1 MADSI
6 SNNGITVNL
15 NIATPD
21 NDGFI
26 YISVVSTSVGT
37 LSKRK
42 SKIFELKI
50 GSTSVA
56 KVTAKST
63 SDANMKKAAKDF
75 KSLLDKFAAKNK
87 PVKYARTKQI
97 GNLSIS
103 LVAGDSSAVMQGY
116 IVLQLPRYSISYA
129 GTNIDE
135 KNYPRQSKWYG
146 ETIKLNSKT
155 PNSFVSGSVTNNTA
169 EVNTFWH
176 WNTNDT
182 GTGVAYSPGA
192 LYSANAS
199 VTLHAQWYKASDTY
213 KPPSTSAYDYG
224 NTKYGVSIS
233 AVLVNQT
240 NIREVLG
247 SLKNIVAD
255 SVTITENYNS
265 DSRVQAKLSTITK
278 ADQSDGYIPYS
289 RIRIIMSVPAKQW
302 SEPIMTGYVSDIEEH
317 MENGYVQR
325 TYSIEGTLWGLL
337 DHKLY
342 NSIVI
347 SKGAKLLTVWTSL
360 IKKCTKMQCDITGAK
375 NCTFGNTVVYEPGT
389 ELSTILFEVSS
400 GYNRMDVDPFGAI
413 TLRPYVSPSK
423 KPVSRTIN
431 YKDLKGF
438 AIAPLTRTTTEFD
451 APGRAIVTAMVST
464 KDSSGKT
471 SQKTIVGHYDAPAND
486 ITSQQKRGWLSARMD
501 SYIGTSEK
509 PTKDELNKVAKKNWE
524 SSKQEVGH
532 EWSGSCVFQNYHA
545 GDVVY
550 LIAPSS
556 KTSNPTRH
564 KVLLTAVSTS
574 FRDFKQSLTMKEV

>member
-6 SNNGITVNL
+6 SDNGITVNL

-50 GSTSVA
+50 GPTSVA

-103 LVAGDSSAVMQGY
+103 LAAGDSSAAMQGY
-116 IVLQLPRYSISYA
+116 IVPQLPRYSISYA

-146 ETIKLNSKT
+146 ETIKLNSKI
-155 PNSFVSGSVTNNTA
+155 PKSFVSGSMANNTA

-176 WNTNDT
+176 WNTNST

-192 LYSANAS
+192 VYSANAS
-199 VTLHAQWYKASDTY
+199 VTLQAQWYKTSDTY

-278 ADQSDGYIPYS
+278 ADQSDGYISYS

-360 IKKCTKMQCDITGAK
+360 IRKCTKMQCDITGAK

-471 SQKTIVGHYDAPAND
+471 SQKTIVGHYDAPASD

-524 SSKQEVGH
+524 SSKQEVGY